1 MFSPAG
7 HLQMSGL
14 QAAEPQLSEFCRG
27 IGISTATKRPRPS
40 WILLLAR
47 WQLCDQVCGAQGSET
62 EMGMIY

>member
-1 MFSPAG
+1 MIIYIYIHDYKPHKTMFSPAG

-40 WILLLAR
+40 
-47 WQLCDQVCGAQGSET
+47 
-62 EMGMIY
+62 